1 MPARRRATTIRRRRP
16 AMRRGRGIFGDILG
30 SVLPAAGGLF
40 GPIGGLIGG
49 VGGKLAGRIG
59 FGRRRAPVR
68 RVRRAPVRRVARRR
82 VGGSFFGKLKSLVSA
97 AHGLIKSNRLVS
109 RGLSHFGHKKLAGAA
124 SALGYGRRRRTV
136 RRRVVR
142 RRR

>member
-30 SVLPAAGGLF
+30 SVLPAAGGMF

-59 FGRRRAPVR
+59 FGRRRR
-68 RVRRAPVRRVARRR
+68 TVRRAPVRRVARRR

-109 RGLSHFGHKKLAGAA
+109 RGLSHFGHKKLATAA